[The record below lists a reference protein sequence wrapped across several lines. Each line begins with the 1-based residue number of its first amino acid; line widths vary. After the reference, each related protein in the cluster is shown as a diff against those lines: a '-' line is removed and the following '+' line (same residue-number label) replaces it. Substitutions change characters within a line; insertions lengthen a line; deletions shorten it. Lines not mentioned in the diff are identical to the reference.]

1 MVDDAVRT
9 IEFYKIT
16 KIVGALLLAGRC
28 VYMRVCKH
36 GCDVKIF
43 CVALS
48 NLASRKTPC
57 YKQAVENFFPL

>member
-43 CVALS
+43 CGALS